1 MLLRSVRSATAL
13 APPLSVGGDF
23 ENILGWCIY
32 GRADDIATDSGT
44 PMAAAATSQQV
55 LFFGSKK
62 NVRQHNS
69 QNVYSYLLD
78 TYAVVLLYAED
89 AEPN

>member
-1 MLLRSVRSATAL
+1 MARCQRVEALLS
-13 APPLSVGGDF
+13 
-23 ENILGWCIY
+23 
-32 GRADDIATDSGT
+32 
-44 PMAAAATSQQV
+44 
-55 LFFGSKK
+55 FGAKT

-89 AEPN
+89 AEPNREPVKPTAKGMAKCNEPHLRRLGACAIWGDDIRGNDGNRVRD